1 MTVQNQTR
9 FTLCLNP
16 VSHFQKISAL
26 YAISTIFNKQNLI
39 ESSQE
44 TAGRRLS
51 LYINNPNQSWSSLP
65 RIYKIFGNITNSFSI
80 QFLQYYK
87 RFLTR
92 RYTDYQQ
99 SCTYT
104 CPYTGKQ
111 IELPPCFI
119 TPEQANP
126 EFSRESQFHQEFV
139 QPFVPSAV
147 TLENLLLD
155 EIVLM
160 DQCESVEALIER
172 LKKNPFL
179 HYDNEE
185 TFHNVSYF
193 RGIID
198 KQAIRRIVWF
208 LLSKGDPRFNDLLNR
223 IFKK

>member
-1 MTVQNQTR
+1 MTVQNQMR

-16 VSHFQKISAL
+16 VLHFQKISVW
-26 YAISTIFNKQNLI
+26 YSIFTVINTQNLI

-44 TAGRRLS
+44 TASRRLGI
-51 LYINNPNQSWSSLP
+51 YINNPTQDWTSLP
-65 RIYKIFGNITNSFSI
+65 RIYKLFANITNTFNV

-99 SCTYT
+99 ACTYT

-111 IELPPCFI
+111 TELPPCFI

-126 EFSRESQFHQEFV
+126 EFSRESHFHQEFV

-155 EIVLM
+155 ELLLM
-160 DQCESVEALIER
+160 DQCENVEALIER
-172 LKKNPFL
+172 LKKNPFI

-185 TFHNVSYF
+185 TFHNVS
-193 RGIID
+193 
-198 KQAIRRIVWF
+198 
-208 LLSKGDPRFNDLLNR
+208 DL
-223 IFKK
+223 